1 MVVRGNI
8 LSDHHFFCFHKYIY
22 KIRDFHKYINKIRD
36 FHKYIRKQNF
46 LLYFL

>member
-8 LSDHHFFCFHKYIY
+8 LSDHHFFCFHKYIN

-36 FHKYIRKQNF
+36 FHKYIRK
-46 LLYFL
+46 